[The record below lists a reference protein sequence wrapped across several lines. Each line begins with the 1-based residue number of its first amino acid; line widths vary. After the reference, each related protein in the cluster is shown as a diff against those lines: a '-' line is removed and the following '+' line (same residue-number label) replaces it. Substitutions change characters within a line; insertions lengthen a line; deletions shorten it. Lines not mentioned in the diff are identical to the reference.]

1 MLARLK
7 KIKEDKLHNCLEDI
21 ILEKIADLL
30 EGDTFNNICICE
42 HCLLDIASYTLN
54 QIPAKYV
61 TSDRGNV
68 MARLAEFEEQA
79 QIDLDLVVIQAIKKV
94 AKNPH
99 HS

>member
-1 MLARLK
+1 MLAKLK
-7 KIKEDKLHNCLEDI
+7 KIKEDKLNNCLEDI

-30 EGDTFNNICICE
+30 ESDEFSNICICE

-68 MARLAEFEEQA
+68 LARLADFEEQA
-79 QIDLDLVVIQAIKKV
+79 QIDLDLVVIKSIKKV
-94 AKNPH
+94 AKNPY